1 MSQLLFGKP
10 APTFQSTPK
19 LCHHHPSSPKDP
31 EQGHGPE
38 QDIPDE
44 TFSFVTLDESHG
56 QQRYGVTGFKVLFIM
71 CSVFNVFFY
80 GSEDSGI
87 DISNI
92 SNRRDVHNSTSSE
105 RPGEEA
111 TTVLSS
117 TIEEIGKKAQ
127 DLIEQINQS
136 RAIDQEIMTTF
147 ENKLMN
153 KVSEVCQQVKEQ
165 MFSSYEE
172 HGRGMEANL
181 QELSEVLERCSQLSM
196 ELQGASQTLS
206 AINNSLQR
214 TAKN

>member
-1 MSQLLFGKP
+1 MSQLFFGKP

-19 LCHHHPSSPKDP
+19 PCHHHPSSPKDP
-31 EQGHGPE
+31 EQGHGPD

-56 QQRYGVTGFKVLFIM
+56 QQRH
-71 CSVFNVFFY
+71 
-80 GSEDSGI
+80 
-87 DISNI
+87 
-92 SNRRDVHNSTSSE
+92 DVHNSTSSE
-105 RPGEEA
+105 LPGEES

-127 DLIEQINQS
+127 DLIERINQS
-136 RAIDQEIMTTF
+136 RAMDQEIMTTF

-181 QELSEVLERCSQLSM
+181 QELSEVLERSSQLSM

-206 AINNSLQR
+206 AINNSLQQ
-214 TAKN
+214 TAEN

>member
-1 MSQLLFGKP
+1 MVDFYKSG
-10 APTFQSTPK
+10 
-19 LCHHHPSSPKDP
+19 SSLGPISLKDP

-44 TFSFVTLDESHG
+44 TFSFVPLDESHG
-56 QQRYGVTGFKVLFIM
+56 QQ
-71 CSVFNVFFY
+71 
-80 GSEDSGI
+80 
-87 DISNI
+87 
-92 SNRRDVHNSTSSE
+92 RRDVHNSTSSE

-111 TTVLSS
+111 TTVLSL

-127 DLIEQINQS
+127 DLIERINQS
-136 RAIDQEIMTTF
+136 RAMDQEIMTTF

>member
-56 QQRYGVTGFKVLFIM
+56 QQR
-71 CSVFNVFFY
+71 
-80 GSEDSGI
+80 
-87 DISNI
+87 
-92 SNRRDVHNSTSSE
+92 HNSTSSE

-117 TIEEIGKKAQ
+117 TIGKKAQ
-127 DLIEQINQS
+127 DLIERINQS
-136 RAIDQEIMTTF
+136 RAMDQEIMTTF

-206 AINNSLQR
+206 TINNSLQR

>member
-56 QQRYGVTGFKVLFIM
+56 QQ
-71 CSVFNVFFY
+71 
-80 GSEDSGI
+80 SEDSGI

-92 SNRRDVHNSTSSE
+92 SNRHNSTSSE

-117 TIEEIGKKAQ
+117 TIGKKAQ
-127 DLIEQINQS
+127 DLIERINQS
-136 RAIDQEIMTTF
+136 RAMDQEIMTTF

-206 AINNSLQR
+206 TINNSLQR

>member
-1 MSQLLFGKP
+1 M
-10 APTFQSTPK
+10 T
-19 LCHHHPSSPKDP
+19 DP

-56 QQRYGVTGFKVLFIM
+56 QQ
-71 CSVFNVFFY
+71 
-80 GSEDSGI
+80 SEDSGI

-92 SNRRDVHNSTSSE
+92 SNRRDVHNSISSE
-105 RPGEEA
+105 RPGEGA

-127 DLIEQINQS
+127 DLIERINQS
-136 RAIDQEIMTTF
+136 RAMDQEIMTTF

-206 AINNSLQR
+206 AINNSLQQ

>member
-1 MSQLLFGKP
+1 MSQLFFGKP
-10 APTFQSTPK
+10 APTFQS
-19 LCHHHPSSPKDP
+19 CHHHPSSPTDP
-31 EQGHGPE
+31 EQGHGPD

-56 QQRYGVTGFKVLFIM
+56 QQ
-71 CSVFNVFFY
+71 
-80 GSEDSGI
+80 SEDSGI

-105 RPGEEA
+105 LPGEES

-127 DLIEQINQS
+127 DLIERINQS
-136 RAIDQEIMTTF
+136 RAMDQEIMTTF

-181 QELSEVLERCSQLSM
+181 QELSEVLERSSQLSM

-206 AINNSLQR
+206 AINNSLQQ
-214 TAKN
+214 TAEN

>member
-1 MSQLLFGKP
+1 MSQLFFGKP

-19 LCHHHPSSPKDP
+19 PGHHPSSPKDP
-31 EQGHGPE
+31 EQGHGPD
-38 QDIPDE
+38 QDIPNE

-56 QQRYGVTGFKVLFIM
+56 QQ
-71 CSVFNVFFY
+71 
-80 GSEDSGI
+80 SEDSGI

-92 SNRRDVHNSTSSE
+92 SNRRNVHNSTSSE
-105 RPGEEA
+105 LPGEET

-117 TIEEIGKKAQ
+117 TIGKKAQ
-127 DLIEQINQS
+127 DLIERINQS
-136 RAIDQEIMTTF
+136 RAMDQEIMTTF

-172 HGRGMEANL
+172 HGCGMEANL
-181 QELSEVLERCSQLSM
+181 KELSEVLERSSQLSM

-206 AINNSLQR
+206 AINNSLQQ
-214 TAKN
+214 TAEN

>member
-1 MSQLLFGKP
+1 MSQLFFGKP

-19 LCHHHPSSPKDP
+19 PGHHPSSPKLL
-31 EQGHGPE
+31 GLKHY
-38 QDIPDE
+38 
-44 TFSFVTLDESHG
+44 SL
-56 QQRYGVTGFKVLFIM
+56 
-71 CSVFNVFFY
+71 CSVKYLTFILNFY

-92 SNRRDVHNSTSSE
+92 SNRRNVHNSTSSE
-105 RPGEEA
+105 LPGEET

-127 DLIEQINQS
+127 DLIERINQS
-136 RAIDQEIMTTF
+136 RAMDQEIMTTF

-172 HGRGMEANL
+172 HGCGMEANL
-181 QELSEVLERCSQLSM
+181 QELSEVLERSSQLSM

-206 AINNSLQR
+206 AINNSLQQ
-214 TAKN
+214 TAEN

>member
-1 MSQLLFGKP
+1 MSQLFFGKP

-19 LCHHHPSSPKDP
+19 PGHHHPSSPKDP
-31 EQGHGPE
+31 EQGHGPD

-44 TFSFVTLDESHG
+44 TFPFVTLDESHR
-56 QQRYGVTGFKVLFIM
+56 QQ
-71 CSVFNVFFY
+71 
-80 GSEDSGI
+80 SEDSGI

-92 SNRRDVHNSTSSE
+92 SNRRNVHNSTSSE
-105 RPGEEA
+105 LPGEE
-111 TTVLSS
+111 TTTALSS

-127 DLIEQINQS
+127 DLIERINQS
-136 RAIDQEIMTTF
+136 RAMDQEIMTTF

-181 QELSEVLERCSQLSM
+181 QELSEVLERSSQLSM
-196 ELQGASQTLS
+196 ELQGASRTLS
-206 AINNSLQR
+206 AINNSLQQ
-214 TAKN
+214 TAEN